1 MSRKPPLSSRSVEKL
16 SERERAAGLDPTD
29 AAALWLEEH
38 DPEPP
43 PDVPKRAAKNKTLHQ
58 WRRRSAA

>member
-16 SERERAAGLDPTD
+16 SERERAAGLDPAD
-29 AAALWLEEH
+29 DAALWLEEH

-43 PDVPKRAAKNKTLHQ
+43 PVVPKLAAKNKTLHQ
-58 WRRRSAA
+58 WRRRSGN